1 MRDTEKSEKLT
12 KSIIG
17 RRILLQE
24 IDADALAM
32 AGD

>member
-1 MRDTEKSEKLT
+1 VYERHDGLLRTT
-12 KSIIG
+12 IG
-17 RRILLQE
+17 ARILLQE